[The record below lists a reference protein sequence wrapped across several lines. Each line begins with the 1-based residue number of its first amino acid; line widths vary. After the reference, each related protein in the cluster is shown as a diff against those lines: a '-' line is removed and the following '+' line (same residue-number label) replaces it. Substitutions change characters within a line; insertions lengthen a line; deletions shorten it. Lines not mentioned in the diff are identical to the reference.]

1 MGGSLRLN
9 GSARFNR
16 SWVNTK
22 RQPGK
27 NNLCVR
33 PRKLKRERRTRSAG
47 TGRKMNSETVISFLS
62 DSDWGFLVLLLLLL
76 GVALQLSF
84 PESSLLRVRVLEDR
98 RPGV

>member
-1 MGGSLRLN
+1 
-9 GSARFNR
+9 
-16 SWVNTK
+16 
-22 RQPGK
+22 
-27 NNLCVR
+27 
-33 PRKLKRERRTRSAG
+33 
-47 TGRKMNSETVISFLS
+47 MNSETVISFLS